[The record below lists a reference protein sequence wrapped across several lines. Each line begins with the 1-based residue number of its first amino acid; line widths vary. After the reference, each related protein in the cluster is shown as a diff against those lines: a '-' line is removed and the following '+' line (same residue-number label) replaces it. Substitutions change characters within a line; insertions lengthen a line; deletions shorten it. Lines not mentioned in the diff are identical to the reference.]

1 MNLQYLIIWYT
12 KIFSKY
18 KMYFSV
24 KKVHLYLCLIFFFC
38 IIWHGKPVNIFALP
52 IKTSIL
58 NAKEKIVGQAL
69 VYIDYVELQDMDGNP
84 KGRLGFVNIKGG
96 FELFVVID
104 DERQNLVGSAKN
116 RRLYNNDGELLAHY
130 DWTSFWS
137 YVYAPNGTKIGEAKC
152 IAFRGICAAGIA
164 SYLTGLLDQ

>member
-1 MNLQYLIIWYT
+1 MFFSLKIRYFFLQFILIY
-12 KIFSKY
+12 
-18 KMYFSV
+18 
-24 KKVHLYLCLIFFFC
+24 C
-38 IIWHGKPVNIFALP
+38 IIWLGLSSNLFALP

-58 NAKEKIVGQAL
+58 NAEEKKVGQAL
-69 VYIDYVELQDMDGNP
+69 IYIDYVELQDMDGTAI
-84 KGRLGFVNIKGG
+84 GRLGFVNTKGG

-104 DERQNLVGSAKN
+104 DGQQNLVGIAKN
-116 RRLYNNDGELLAHY
+116 RKLYNVEGELLAHY
-130 DWTSFWS
+130 DWTTFWS

>member
-1 MNLQYLIIWYT
+1 MYESACPFLFPVHIMPFRLKHLFFQLRVILLFSIIWLGV
-12 KIFSKY
+12 SA
-18 KMYFSV
+18 
-24 KKVHLYLCLIFFFC
+24 YL
-38 IIWHGKPVNIFALP
+38 FALP

-58 NAKEKIVGQAL
+58 DAEEQEVGQAL
-69 VYIDYVELQDMDGNP
+69 VYIDYVELQDMEGTA

-96 FELFVVID
+96 FQLFVVID
-104 DERQNLVGSAKN
+104 DGQQNLVGSAKN
-116 RRLYNNDGELLAHY
+116 RRLYNKDGELLAHY